1 MVNRESLYN
10 RVSSKFC
17 PYDTWDIETAI
28 DHLETA
34 GLNPEILYDICAD
47 AAMNYDMSINN
58 LDCVAEV
65 YRHLANIA
73 IDELQLNTENWVS
86 PEDDLNVA
94 GNYLCTAFYVSTNT
108 LEKLNEHLNQLEDF
122 DIKAISPVVKWL
134 FEELSFEYEPKE
146 TE

>member
-1 MVNRESLYN
+1 MVNKESLYN

-17 PYDTWDIETAI
+17 PYGSWDVETAI

-47 AAMNYDMSINN
+47 AAMNYDVVIGD

-65 YRHLANIA
+65 YRHLTNIA
-73 IDELQLNTENWVS
+73 IDELQLCTENWGC
-86 PEDDLNVA
+86 PEDDLNIA
-94 GNYLCTAFYVSTNT
+94 GNYVCTSFDVTDKT

-122 DIKAISPVVKWL
+122 DIEAISPVVRWL
-134 FEELSFEYEPKE
+134 FDELDFEYEPKE